1 MPSASWDV
9 LLVRMVPVKYETPR
23 CIFDCWLPKI
33 HKVNADSSPTAS
45 ASVQQRVRVYV
56 NTMFL
61 CGCMLSRVGM
71 YCLYVWFPWSTKLHI
86 VDLIAGY
93 IKYTRLT
100 RKAHP
105 QQVHRFNNLVGY
117 SLPLLCRW
125 LHAGMSWGV
134 LSVRM
139 VPVKYE
145 VSPCRF
151 DCWLHTIHKLDT
163 DSIFKASAAVQ
174 QLAWEQF
181 YTIMYVVACCRE
193 LGCTFGTYGS
203 RAVWN
208 STL

>member
-1 MPSASWDV
+1 MLP
-9 LLVRMVPVKYETPR
+9 
-23 CIFDCWLPKI
+23 CIFDCWLPTI
-33 HKVNADSSPTAS
+33 HKVNTDSSPTS
-45 ASVQQRVRVYV
+45 IASVQQLGMVYV

-71 YCLYVWFPWSTKLHI
+71 YCRYV
-86 VDLIAGY
+86 
-93 IKYTRLT
+93 KYTRLT

-125 LHAGMSWGV
+125 IHAGMSWDV

-139 VPVKYE
+139 VPAKYE

-151 DCWLHTIHKLDT
+151 DCWLHTIHKLDM
-163 DSIFKASAAVQ
+163 DSLFKASAAVQ
-174 QLAWEQF
+174 QLGREQF

-208 STL
+208 STLSI